1 MAKYRI
7 LAMDGGG
14 IRGLI
19 TAILLER
26 LEAVHPGFLSSFD
39 LFAGTSTGGL
49 LALGLAAGKTPTEAR
64 RLYEVRGPAVF
75 SDSWLDD
82 LKDLGKI
89 RGAEYRLEPLMEA
102 LMELFGDQRLSEL
115 PKNVLVSAFDLDAE
129 EKHPDYPGGR
139 SWKAKFF
146 HNYPGADSDGDE
158 RVADVGLYTALAPS
172 YFPVY
177 NGFIDGGVVAGNPSV
192 CALAQAIHPG
202 TGSRKL
208 EDIILLSVGTGHNP
222 RYLNVC
228 EADWGLAQWAPHL
241 VSIMLEGGAGLAH
254 YQCRQ
259 FLGRRYFRINPR
271 LPEAVG
277 MDAIDKIPLMQRIAS
292 ECNLD
297 SALDWVERFFPV
309 ELGSR
314 EANRAAD

>member
-1 MAKYRI
+1 MARYRI

-26 LEAVHPGFLSSFD
+26 LEAVHPGFLDSFD

-64 RLYEVRGPAVF
+64 RLYEERGPVVF

-82 LKDLGKI
+82 LKDLGKV

-102 LMELFGDQRLSEL
+102 LLELFGDRRLSEL
-115 PKNVLVSAFDLDAE
+115 PKKVLISAFDLDAE
-129 EKHPDYPGGR
+129 EKRPDYPGGR

-158 RVADVGLYTALAPS
+158 RVVDVGLYTALAPS
-172 YFPVY
+172 YFPVC
-177 NGFIDGGVVAGNPSV
+177 NGFIDGGVIAGNPSV
-192 CALAQAIHPG
+192 CALAQALHPG
-202 TGSRKL
+202 TGARML

-222 RYLNVC
+222 RFLDVC
-228 EADWGLAQWAPHL
+228 DADWGLAQWAPHL
-241 VSIMLEGGAGLAH
+241 VGIMLEGGAGLAD

-277 MDAIDKIPLMQRIAS
+277 MDAVDKIPLMQQLAA

-297 SALDWVERFFPV
+297 SALDWVERFFR
-309 ELGSR
+309 L
-314 EANRAAD
+314 N